1 MPKILALDYGSRRC
15 GLAVTD
21 ELKIIASPLEAVP
34 RNELMPYLKRYLSA
48 NRVEAMVVG
57 QPVRM
62 SGELS
67 EVEEE
72 IMEFVKTFS
81 KSYPDI
87 PVHRINEAYTS
98 VMAVQAMV
106 ASGAKKK
113 QRRDKGNIDKISATL
128 ILQHFLEQNRNRIT

>member
-48 NRVEAMVVG
+48 NRVEALVVG

-62 SGELS
+62 NGELS

>member
-21 ELKIIASPLEAVP
+21 ELKIIASPLDAVP
-34 RNELMPYLKRYLSA
+34 RNELMAYLKRYLSA
-48 NRVEAMVVG
+48 NRVEALVVG

-72 IMEFVKTFS
+72 IVEFVKTFS
-81 KSYPDI
+81 KAHPDI
-87 PVHRINEAYTS
+87 PVHRMNEAYTS

-128 ILQHFLEQNRNRIT
+128 ILQNFLEQNRNRIT